1 MRGLNWLTG
10 RGRQENPPGERLSP
24 GVTPSRMGANDGWRP
39 VQTGRSLLQTDEH
52 RRLIRVLTEN
62 SPLSQQVTEAWWLRP
77 LEEMAARV
85 QACPAAWSGPFSGAG
100 GFNELSLNV
109 AARAVRLVRGMMLP
123 PGATP
128 EDQAEQTPGWVCA
141 AYWAGLFH
149 HLPWLMQVEGAMK
162 SGRVWYPG
170 LSVPGELWR
179 VRPASK
185 PSGEMSSAFV
195 AFRLLPEAALLWL
208 QRWPALS
215 DTLLLFLSGRRAE
228 AGILNSIVNDALRS
242 CGLSD
247 TAMMPGQAPHQVSLE
262 TAALVTD
269 HTPPKLYETDVVPL
283 SSHDHS
289 PDALVPIKT
298 RDLSYSFSQDREK
311 TPVNTVPSAPLLALE
326 SALSADKPL
335 PSAENDN
342 STGGEGEPPVSTENL
357 LSLLDLIAEGKTP
370 KATEATENVP
380 ADSADN
386 NPATPIPPDTLLS
399 HEEGMNKEEQAGAL
413 FLEWVRDSVEDGTL
427 SVNEKDSLLHVLV
440 QFVFLVSPACF
451 YRYSSTARGGGA
463 DKDRLQ
469 KSFEALNVH
478 HSRNGKGLFHYHQY
492 DMPDKSGRFTKVS
505 GYMINADIIFKKG
518 RCPAD
523 SIWLTAKK

>member
-1 MRGLNWLTG
+1 VRGLNWLTG
-10 RGRQENPPGERLSP
+10 RGREGKRPGERPSQV
-24 GVTPSRMGANDGWRP
+24 VTPPRTLADDGWHP
-39 VQTGRSLLQTDEH
+39 AQMGRSLLQADEQ

-62 SPLSQQVTEAWWLRP
+62 SPLSPQVTEAWWLKP
-77 LEEMAARV
+77 LEDMAGRV
-85 QACPAAWSGPFSGAG
+85 QACPGAWSGPFSGPG

-109 AARAVRLVRGMMLP
+109 AERAVRLVRGMMLP

-149 HLPWLMQVEGAMK
+149 HLPWLMQIEGALK

-170 LSVPGELWR
+170 LSVPGEPWR
-179 VRPASK
+179 VRPAGER
-185 PSGEMSSAFV
+185 SGEMGSVYV

-247 TAMMPGQAPHQVSLE
+247 TVVMSGQSSDSVSLV
-262 TAALVTD
+262 TAVPVTG
-269 HTPPKLYETDVVPL
+269 HTFPKLYETDPIPL
-283 SSHDHS
+283 SSNDNS
-289 PDALVPIKT
+289 PDVSVPIKT
-298 RDLSYSFSQDREK
+298 GDMTYSFSQDGEK
-311 TPVNTVPSAPLLALE
+311 PPVNIVPPAPLRVLE
-326 SALSADKPL
+326 SALSVEAPL
-335 PSAENDN
+335 VCAENDI
-342 STGGEGEPPVSTENL
+342 STDEEAEAQVSTENL
-357 LSLLDLIAEGKTP
+357 LSLLDLMAEEKGSV
-370 KATEATENVP
+370 ATEKVP
-380 ADSADN
+380 V
-386 NPATPIPPDTLLS
+386 DTTDGHPVTALPLEMLLS
-399 HEEGMNKEEQAGAL
+399 HKEGIDQEEQAGAL
-413 FLEWVRDSVEDGTL
+413 FLKWVRDSVEDGTL
-427 SVNEKDSLLHVLV
+427 SVNEKDSLLHVLA
-440 QFVFLVSPACF
+440 QFVFMVSPACF
-451 YRYSSTARGGGA
+451 YRHTSTAGGGGI

-492 DMPDKSGRFTKVS
+492 DTPDKSGRFTKVS

-518 RCPAD
+518 SCPAD
-523 SIWLTAKK
+523 SIWLSAKK